1 MDTGF
6 FESVPFDRF
15 ILVVAK
21 ANAPRSAALPALPKA
36 APVHVVPAL
45 AGSAAAPVPP
55 VAPVVPRGVP
65 DVPRMV
71 PDVPG
76 PAPVVARVVPA
87 AAPAVPVLGSVE
99 VAAPETSPAA
109 APSVPVDDWVL
120 VNPESSGVAAAESTV
135 VATEAS
141 TNGSET
147 AAANGSEAAPHG
159 SEAAATEPEIC
170 CICQDAMIVHQQT
183 LTPIFCGHVF
193 HASCLG
199 EWRFCA
205 RKTHLQ
211 CPYRCEHSMCLGH
224 IISAQNF
231 VGPKIRKTS
240 RTAAGC
246 SHPLFYDDFACFS
259 AFDNKEPQ

>member
-1 MDTGF
+1 M
-6 FESVPFDRF
+6 
-15 ILVVAK
+15 
-21 ANAPRSAALPALPKA
+21 
-36 APVHVVPAL
+36 HVVPAL
-45 AGSAAAPVPP
+45 AGSAAAPVLP
-55 VAPVVPRGVP
+55 VAPVVPRVVP
-65 DVPRMV
+65 DVPRVV

-120 VNPESSGVAAAESTV
+120 VNPESSGVAAAESAV
-135 VATEAS
+135 VATEAP

-170 CICQDAMIVHQQT
+170 CICQDAMIVHRQT

-211 CPYRCEHSMCLGH
+211 CPYRCEHSMCLDP
-224 IISAQNF
+224 IIPAQNF
-231 VGPKIRKTS
+231 VGFRKFERHLPLCFMMILLASLRLTIRNLNEIQIP
-240 RTAAGC
+240 AA
-246 SHPLFYDDFACFS
+246 DDSGPGLVAVDASS
-259 AFDNKEPQ
+259 APPSDVGIAAAAEEVANAF